1 MRSLGLSLLSI
12 VVVGAATAR
21 AQSPAPAEP
30 TQPVAP
36 APQASGD
43 VAVDPEM
50 SAAVPTDPAH
60 RTGFTTGLRLGVGI
74 ALGRA
79 GEADLGGVSSDVQ
92 VAQRDLSDLTSWRA
106 PVWLDVGYSFSG
118 AFTVGAYAQVG
129 VGGNGDACV
138 GDCDWS
144 DIRVGA
150 QAELR
155 LLPGAPVDPWL
166 GVGLG
171 YEWLSY
177 RQLVSGSV
185 PDAQGELVD
194 INVRATETFGGPELL
209 LQGGIDFQVEDALR
223 VGPYASATLGQY
235 LTDSYSCQ
243 PSTPACPSGSSV
255 EGAAFHSWIGFGLR
269 GAYTP

>member
-1 MRSLGLSLLSI
+1 LLSI
-12 VVVGAATAR
+12 AVVGAATAR
-21 AQSPAPAEP
+21 AQSPAAAEP
-30 TQPVAP
+30 AQPITA
-36 APQASGD
+36 APQSTRD

-50 SAAVPTDPAH
+50 TAKVPTDAAH
-60 RTGFTTGLRLGVGI
+60 RTGVTTGLRLG
-74 ALGRA
+74 LGMPLGKA
-79 GEADLGGVSSDVQ
+79 GEPNLSGIPGAEQ
-92 VAQRDLSDLTSWRA
+92 TAQRDLSDLTPWRA
-106 PVWLDVGYSFSG
+106 PVWLDIGYSLSG
-118 AFTVGAYAQVG
+118 ALTIGAYGQVG

-144 DIRVGA
+144 DIRIGA

-177 RQLVSGSV
+177 RQLVSGSI
-185 PDAQGELVD
+185 PNAAGELVD
-194 INVRATETFGGPELL
+194 VTVRATETFGGPELL

-223 VGPYASATLGQY
+223 VGPYVSATLAQY

-243 PSTPACPSGSSV
+243 PSTPLCPSGSSV
-255 EGAAFHSWIGFGLR
+255 EGAAFHSWLGIGVR
-269 GAYTP
+269 AAYTP